1 MKIYTRQGDQGETA
15 LLSGNRVSK
24 HHLRI
29 ESYGTIDELNAFIG
43 LIRDV
48 ADHASAHNQLLA
60 IQHHLFTIGSVL
72 ASEGQSKL
80 PLPEIK
86 QAHIDELESQM
97 DRMDQELPPLKNF
110 ILPGGDAAASYCH
123 VARTITRR
131 AERKT
136 VALARSVHVEPIVIS
151 YLNRL
156 SDYFFVLARYYTHQ
170 HNGEET
176 IWKTGG

>member
-1 MKIYTRQGDQGETA
+1 MKIYTRKGDQGETA

-48 ADHASAHNQLLA
+48 ADDHSAHDHLLS
-60 IQHHLFTIGSVL
+60 IQHHLFAIGSLL

-86 QAHIDELESQM
+86 PAHIQTLEDEM

-156 SDYFFVLARYYTHQ
+156 SDYFFVLARFYTHQ
-170 HNGEET
+170 HGGKET
-176 IWKTGG
+176 LWKTNK